1 MEQFENQ
8 NLPSSHEPKPSFI
21 RALNPF
27 AYTIIVLMIIF
38 FLYQMI
44 GGAMAFLGGATDLDK
59 NVSMMRIILSFSQFM
74 LILAPT
80 LFFTRLQTDEVKKHL
95 RLRMPK
101 FPILLLS
108 ILGIILLQPPLQS
121 YLHLQEKI
129 LDSIPFI
136 QDTLKQMKDFFDLL
150 ETSTMKI
157 VKAYSVTEFLVVVF
171 VIGLTPSI
179 CEEFLFRGFVLKN
192 FEKVTK
198 PSTAIF
204 FSAFIFGMY
213 HFQPFNIVPL
223 VALGGYLGFVVYC
236 SNSVLTGVACHFVNN
251 FLAAFYVYKF
261 GKDEIDTPKISSSQE
276 TDLLI
281 TLAVSL
287 ILFGSIVFL
296 IDKFKT
302 KEKVIE

>member
-1 MEQFENQ
+1 MENQ
-8 NLPSSHEPKPSFI
+8 NLSPSHEPKPGFI
-21 RALNPF
+21 RSLNPF
-27 AYTIIVLMIIF
+27 AYAVIVLMIIF

-44 GGAMAFLGGATDLDK
+44 GGAMTFLGGATDLDK

-101 FPILLLS
+101 LHVLLLS
-108 ILGIILLQPPLQS
+108 VAGIILLQPPLQS

-129 LDSIPFI
+129 LGSIPFI
-136 QDTLKQMKDFFDLL
+136 QDTLKQLKEIFDLL

-157 VKAYSVTEFLVVVF
+157 VKAYSLTEFLVVVF
-171 VIGLTPSI
+171 VIGLTPAI

-192 FEKVTK
+192 FEKAAK
-198 PSTAIF
+198 PSIAIF

-236 SNSVLTGVACHFVNN
+236 SNSVITGVVCHFVNN

-261 GKDEIDTPKISSSQE
+261 GKDEINTPKISSSQE

-287 ILFGSIVFL
+287 ILFAS
-296 IDKFKT
+296 
-302 KEKVIE
+302 VIFFIQKSKSKL